1 MQDDLPDLHNVMSY
15 SLDSTWTRK
24 PVEHMF
30 VAPIPLEAVK
40 RERILVVD
48 DSPTVTRMFT
58 KYLSPRYECCE
69 AMSYNDALD
78 QLRSS
83 EFSVVITDVIMPG
96 LSGIELLRKVI
107 SEFPDTPVIVV
118 TGVARPQRALDA
130 VRQGAFD
137 YLIKPCDPE
146 IVALTVERA
155 LERRK
160 LQTDAR
166 SYKSEL
172 ENRNIELVRRRYQ
185 LENLQTQIVQNE
197 KMASLGQLA
206 SGVAHELNNP
216 IGFVSA
222 NLEMID
228 VLFAD
233 LRTLIDYF
241 DNRPRTE
248 SEEAE
253 CRSIKQRAD
262 FPNILS
268 EIKSILT
275 DCREGSERIRDIVLN
290 LRTFSRLDE
299 AEFKDTNIHEGIDAT
314 LRLLSSVFSSGE
326 IVLRKDFGDVPLI
339 GGFAGQLNQVWMNL
353 LLNAVHSI
361 KGKTGEVAIKT
372 RSDDEKVYVRFSDTG
387 CGIPRQNLSKIFEPF
402 FTTKPV
408 GEGTGLGLAISFGIV
423 QRHGGNI
430 KVESVLKKGTTF
442 TVELPRQFDLTA
454 EPSEKAIV
462 VFPQI
467 N

>member
-1 MQDDLPDLHNVMSY
+1 MSY
-15 SLDSTWTRK
+15 SLDTTLTRK
-24 PVEHMF
+24 LVEPVL
-30 VAPIPLEAVK
+30 VDAIPIEAVK
-40 RERILVVD
+40 RERILIVD

-58 KYLSPRYECCE
+58 KYLSPRYECRE
-69 AMSYNDALD
+69 AMSYNDALV
-78 QLRSS
+78 QLRKS

-137 YLIKPCDPE
+137 YLIKPCEAE
-146 IVALTVERA
+146 ILALTVERA
-155 LERRK
+155 LERRG
-160 LQTDAR
+160 LLTEAR
-166 SYKSEL
+166 VYKAEL
-172 ENRNIELVRRRYQ
+172 ENRNIELMKGKRQ

-206 SGVAHELNNP
+206 SGIAHELNNP

-222 NLEMID
+222 NLEILD

-233 LRTLIDYF
+233 LRSLFEYF
-241 DNRPRTE
+241 DGRSRTQQ
-248 SEEAE
+248 EEAE
-253 CRSIKQRAD
+253 CNSIKQRID
-262 FPNILS
+262 FPNVLT

-299 AEFKDTNIHEGIDAT
+299 AEFKDTNINEGLDAT

-326 IVLRKDFGDVPLI
+326 VVLHKEFGEVPMI
-339 GGFAGQLNQVWMNL
+339 GAFAGQLNQVWMNL

-361 KGKTGEVAIKT
+361 KGTTGEVGIRTWA
-372 RSDDEKVYVRFSDTG
+372 DEEKVYVEVSDTG
-387 CGIPRQNLSKIFEPF
+387 CGIPVQNLSKVFEPF

-423 QRHGGNI
+423 HRHGGI
-430 KVESVLKKGTTF
+430 IRVESVLQEGTKF
-442 TVELPRQFDLTA
+442 TTELPRKFDLTA
-454 EPSEKAIV
+454 EPAEKAIV